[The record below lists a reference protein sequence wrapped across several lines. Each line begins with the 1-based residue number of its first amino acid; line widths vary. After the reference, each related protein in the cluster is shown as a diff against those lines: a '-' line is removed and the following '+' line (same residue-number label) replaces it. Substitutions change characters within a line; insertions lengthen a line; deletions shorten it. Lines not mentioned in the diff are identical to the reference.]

1 MEPSGEN
8 GTADL
13 VVEVNGPMDH
23 EGTDVSIVDKGSEE
37 PCTETASPSKG
48 KSPREKSK
56 NEKASNPK
64 RVVATWV
71 KKNKDG
77 KHSEEA
83 FTALNGSLHSAS
95 QLKQPKQGIQGNAVP
110 ERSLSAPST
119 ARQSK
124 SRKSGVTSLTVK
136 TSHSEDSKELTGQ
149 SQHLKQRSRKKV
161 EEKSNS
167 APSDPTTD
175 ERPQR
180 VGSLP
185 SYGFNFKCGERA
197 ERRKVFYSKLEEKVH
212 AKEAEKTTLQAKSQ
226 ETQDAEIKLLRK
238 NLAFKATPMP
248 SFYQEAPP
256 KMELRKIPTTK
267 PKSPKLGR
275 RKSTPD
281 SDGNTMA
288 VTGPRRLSLG
298 EETPENIIAKG
309 SPAQYK
315 KEPHKKSSSKV
326 SSESSK
332 LANSTENATEVAEP
346 APPPANEEDGLASQ
360 PNNTSQTNQDIAPLT
375 ENQEQPSTEL
385 EHLTDGHVSSHST
398 PEQN

>member
-8 GTADL
+8 GTAD
-13 VVEVNGPMDH
+13 VAVEVNGPTDH
-23 EGTDVSIVDKGSEE
+23 EGTDVSIADKGPEE
-37 PCTETASPSKG
+37 QSADITSPSKA
-48 KSPREKSK
+48 KNPREKSK
-56 NEKASNPK
+56 NEKVSNPK

-77 KHSEEA
+77 EHLEETSA
-83 FTALNGSLHSAS
+83 ALNGSLHSAS
-95 QLKQPKQGIQGNAVP
+95 QLKLPKQGIQGNAVP
-110 ERSLSAPST
+110 QRSLSAPST

-124 SRKSGVTSLTVK
+124 SRKSGVSSSTKKISQ
-136 TSHSEDSKELTGQ
+136 SEGPKELTGENQ
-149 SQHLKQRSRKKV
+149 PLKQDSRKKV

-167 APSDPTTD
+167 APSDLTAD

-197 ERRKVFYSKLEEKVH
+197 ERRKMFYSKLEEKVH

-256 KMELRKIPTTK
+256 KMELRKIPTTR

-275 RKSTPD
+275 RKSTLD
-281 SDGNTMA
+281 CEGNTMA
-288 VTGPRRLSLG
+288 VSGPRRLSLG
-298 EETPENIIAKG
+298 EEGQENTIAKG
-309 SPAQYK
+309 PSAQHK
-315 KEPHKKSSSKV
+315 KEPHKKSSSKE

-332 LANSTENATEVAEP
+332 LANPTENATEVTEAT
-346 APPPANEEDGLASQ
+346 PPPANEEDGLASQ
-360 PNNTSQTNQDIAPLT
+360 PNNTFQTDQGSAPLT
-375 ENQEQPSTEL
+375 ENQEQPSTEP
-385 EHLTDGHVSSHST
+385 EHLKDEPV
-398 PEQN
+398 